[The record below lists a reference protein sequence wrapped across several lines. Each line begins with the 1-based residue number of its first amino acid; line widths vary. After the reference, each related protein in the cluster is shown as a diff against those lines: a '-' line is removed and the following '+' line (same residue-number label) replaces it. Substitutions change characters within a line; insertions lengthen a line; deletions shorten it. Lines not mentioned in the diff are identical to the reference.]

1 MKELFDRLSQ
11 HCSMITTRRYSTSF
25 SLGIRFLAPGI
36 RPAIYGI
43 YGFVRLADEIVDSF
57 HDYNKAQLLEKLRK
71 ETFQAIEE
79 GISINPL
86 LNSFQQ
92 VVNRYAIYP
101 ELITAFLDSMEMDL
115 EKKQFNKYLYDQY
128 IFGSAEVVGLMCL
141 QVFCNR
147 DMIRYHELKN
157 SAMKL
162 GSAFQKVNFLRDIKA
177 DAEELGRMY
186 FPEVNFNHFTEDAKE
201 NIESEIETE
210 FDQALEG
217 IQRLPLSSRK
227 GVYLAYIYYRVL
239 FNKIRRI
246 PAQEIKTARI
256 RVPDHR
262 KVSLMFQCL
271 IMPPYNS

>member
-1 MKELFDRLSQ
+1 MKELFDRLSEQ
-11 HCSMITTRRYSTSF
+11 CSRMTTRRYSTSF
-25 SLGIRFLAPGI
+25 SMGIRFLSPQI

-57 HDYNKAQLLEKLRK
+57 HHFNKAALLAELRR
-71 ETFQAIEE
+71 ETFQAIGQ

-92 VVNRYAIYP
+92 VVNRYRIDP
-101 ELITAFLDSMEMDL
+101 DLINAFLDSMEMDL
-115 EKKQFNKYLYDQY
+115 EKQQFNKYLYDRY

-141 QVFCNR
+141 QVFCKGDQAQYADLRNA
-147 DMIRYHELKN
+147 
-157 SAMKL
+157 AMKL
-162 GSAFQKVNFLRDIKA
+162 GSAFQKVNFLRDIRA

-186 FPEVNFNHFTEDAKE
+186 FPGVNFNHFTEDAKG

-217 IQRLPLSSRK
+217 IQRLPLNSRK

-239 FNKIRRI
+239 FNKIRRT
-246 PAQEIKTARI
+246 PAQHIKTVRI

-262 KVSLMFQCL
+262 KVSLMVQCL
-271 IMPPYNS
+271 VMPRYNG